1 MRLQSLF
8 FSATLLFAAMFS
20 VGLLSSCSEDEK
32 ENEEFANWKS
42 KNTTYWTDL
51 YNTTKQ
57 KIANGDTLG
66 THLKIILIRGKQQ
79 MKAQKDVCTRE
90 LHYRS

>member
-42 KNTTYWTDL
+42 KNTMYW
-51 YNTTKQ
+51 
-57 KIANGDTLG
+57 
-66 THLKIILIRGKQQ
+66 HLPFHSVEQSLFLASMSQR
-79 MKAQKDVCTRE
+79 
-90 LHYRS
+90 

>member
-42 KNTTYWTDL
+42 KNTTYWTNL

-57 KIANGDTLG
+57 KIAKGDTSW
-66 THLKIILIRGKQQ
+66 KLIRGKQQ
-79 MKAQKDVCTRE
+79 MKEQKTMRPRTT
-90 LHYRS
+90 LSFTS